1 MRRKTFFTCRQ
12 SATQD
17 ELAFM
22 EDVRSAADEGDIA
35 GMSVEDA
42 ICLVYVIGVKDDTL
56 RDKLSEVPDPDI
68 EKFTA
73 IMKSYVQSKITRRE
87 IASAAAISRNSQGSG
102 KQQQSRQQQGGS
114 NSSNKQRQPLSEDE
128 KKRRSRFKGKCFRC
142 GSAEHMQP
150 NCPKPAN
157 ITCNICKQAGH
168 MSPVC
173 LRAAAARVV
182 QDQSSQPT
190 YTVTYP
196 SSQPQHQQFAHQSN
210 QQPLAVDYSDSVSA
224 YSANLHNLPTPQA
237 PL

>member
-1 MRRKTFFTCRQ
+1 
-12 SATQD
+12 
-17 ELAFM
+17 M
-22 EDVRSAADEGDIA
+22 EDVRSSADEGDIA

-42 ICLVYVIGVKDDTL
+42 ICLVYMIGVKDDTL

-73 IMKSYVQSKITRRE
+73 IMKRYVQSKITRRE
-87 IASAAAISRNSQGSG
+87 IASAAAISRNFQAST
-102 KQQQSRQQQGGS
+102 KQQQSRQQQGNS
-114 NSSNKQRQPLSEDE
+114 NSLNKQRQLLSEEE
-128 KKRRSRFKGKCFRC
+128 KKRRTHFKGKYFRC

-150 NCPKPAN
+150 NCPKPAS

-173 LRAAAARVV
+173 LRAAAARIM

-196 SSQPQHQQFAHQSN
+196 SSQPQQQQFAHQQFAHQQSN

-224 YSANLHNLPTPQA
+224 YTAHLHNLPTPQA
-237 PL
+237 TL

>member
-1 MRRKTFFTCRQ
+1 M
-12 SATQD
+12 
-17 ELAFM
+17 
-22 EDVRSAADEGDIA
+22 
-35 GMSVEDA
+35 
-42 ICLVYVIGVKDDTL
+42 
-56 RDKLSEVPDPDI
+56 
-68 EKFTA
+68 
-73 IMKSYVQSKITRRE
+73 QSKITRRE

-102 KQQQSRQQQGGS
+102 KQQSRQQQGGS
-114 NSSNKQRQPLSEDE
+114 NSSNKQCQPLSEEE
-128 KKRRSRFKGKCFRC
+128 KKRRSRFKGKCFRW

-150 NCPKPAN
+150 NCPKPPN

-173 LRAAAARVV
+173 LRAAAARAV
-182 QDQSSQPT
+182 QEQSSQPT

-196 SSQPQHQQFAHQSN
+196 SPQPQQQQFAHQPN